1 MDPTWSDPFLPVSV
15 NFKLVR
21 LSRRQGG
28 WNENNRVRVSP
39 HGRKYVVLPGS
50 HVQHRRCRRVG
61 VVTGYGRNRQYMMSC
76 WNKVIVTASLHKIC
90 DGPAINLKVEGQI
103 PPKVRRP
110 HNNEAPTRPSRS
122 SSNRKDADDN
132 NQKQSSEGGVFRL
145 HPRLLRSGFALTITC
160 WSAFWT
166 LSLDCPCPA
175 AGRPC
180 RPTNFPVRPR
190 GQPRPGWTE
199 KNVIRIPPRSEY
211 ISPSRLD
218 VHCCRS
224 GPRKPC
230 AWELAY
236 GQDML
241 PGW

>member
-1 MDPTWSDPFLPVSV
+1 M
-15 NFKLVR
+15 
-21 LSRRQGG
+21 
-28 WNENNRVRVSP
+28 
-39 HGRKYVVLPGS
+39 
-50 HVQHRRCRRVG
+50 
-61 VVTGYGRNRQYMMSC
+61 
-76 WNKVIVTASLHKIC
+76 
-90 DGPAINLKVEGQI
+90 
-103 PPKVRRP
+103 RRP
-110 HNNEAPTRPSRS
+110 PDRAGAIPIERTPTITIRKSRA
-122 SSNRKDADDN
+122 R
-132 NQKQSSEGGVFRL
+132 EGVFRL

-166 LSLDCPCPA
+166 LLLDCPCPA

-241 PGW
+241 PGWQQCVKVATLYGVRDRPAVDLKTESYIPSKGRLPDND